1 VPAVPAAGTT
11 IQPGVLPHHHLALH
25 LHPPC
30 WSFVV
35 TLAAIDGVA
44 RVLTAAVAKPLIDVQ

>member
-1 VPAVPAAGTT
+1 VHAIPAAGTP

-30 WSFVV
+30 WGFVV
-35 TLAAIDGVA
+35 TLLAVDGIA
-44 RVLTAAVAKPLIDVQ
+44 SVLAAAVANPLIDV